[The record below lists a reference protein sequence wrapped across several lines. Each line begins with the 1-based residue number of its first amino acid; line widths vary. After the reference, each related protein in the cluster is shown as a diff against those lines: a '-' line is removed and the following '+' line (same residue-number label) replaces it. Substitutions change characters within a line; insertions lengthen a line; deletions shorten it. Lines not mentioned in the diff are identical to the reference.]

1 MLSIWLIGFVSNGH
15 TCTEPSAEIRTVT
28 SWEVGQFGFHGFH
41 DAAWDL
47 GGTYRLAWGAFV
59 NPVGGAG

>member
-15 TCTEPSAEIRTVT
+15 TESSAEIRTVT

-41 DAAWDL
+41 DAAWVELID
-47 GGTYRLAWGAFV
+47 
-59 NPVGGAG
+59 